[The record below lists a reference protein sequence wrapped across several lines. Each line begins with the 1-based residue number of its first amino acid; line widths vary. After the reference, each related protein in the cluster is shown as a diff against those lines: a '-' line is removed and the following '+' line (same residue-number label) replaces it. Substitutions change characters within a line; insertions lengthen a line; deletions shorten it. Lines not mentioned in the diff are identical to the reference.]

1 MKLGII
7 GFGGRINSMVNTL
20 LKAEP
25 QLAIVGL
32 LDTDPEAALARV
44 PEKDRAS
51 VRVFQTIGELVGAT
65 RPDALAIGTRCDSH
79 ARLAIEASAFGLP
92 LFLEKPVATRMED
105 ALALEEA
112 FRSNPCPVLVSFPL
126 RASQVCQQAKGM
138 LDLNTA
144 GRIEHLLAVNYVPYG
159 KTYFDMWYRDYSVT
173 QGLFIQKAT
182 HDFDYLAFLAGA
194 PITRVAAMS
203 SCGRVHQDASCKP
216 NPPDPDVHYYE
227 GIGFPETGMNEDSS
241 SALLEFANGAKGVYT
256 QVFFSKR
263 GAKRGAVVSGLHG
276 MVEFDFYTGEIRG
289 TRHREPVNTLVT
301 IEGKEAHFGG
311 DALLAENFLAM
322 IREGAPSLAPLRT
335 GLQSVYACLAAKA
348 SAELGEFIDVRQVSL
363 PEANAIS

>member
-7 GFGGRINSMVNTL
+7 GFGGRMNSMVNTL

-25 QLAIVGL
+25 QLTVVGFV
-32 LDTDPEAALARV
+32 DPAPEAALARV
-44 PEKDRAS
+44 PEKDRGS
-51 VRVFQTIGELVGAT
+51 VGVFQTIGEMVDAT
-65 RPDALAIGTRCDSH
+65 QPDALAIGSRCDSH

-112 FRSNPCPVLVSFPL
+112 FRSDPCPVLVSFPL
-126 RASQVCQQAKGM
+126 RASLVCQQAKRL
-138 LDLNTA
+138 LDLKTA
-144 GRIEHLLAVNYVPYG
+144 GGIEHLLAVNYVPYG
-159 KTYFDMWYRDYSVT
+159 KNYFDMWYRDYSVT

-203 SCGRVHQDASCKP
+203 SCGRVHQDASRKQE
-216 NPPDPDVHYYE
+216 PPDPDVQYFE

-311 DALLAENFLAM
+311 DARLAENFLAM
-322 IREGAPSLAPLRT
+322 VRDGAPSLAPLRT

-348 SAELGEFIDVRQVSL
+348 SAELGQFIDVHQV
-363 PEANAIS
+363 